1 MITIN
6 TFILNTINKFGY
18 FGIFLLITI
27 ENLFPPI
34 PSEIILTFS
43 GFIAKEAHLNL
54 FLIIMSSTLG
64 SVVGA
69 IILYYLGYFLNDK
82 IINILK
88 LNKNNTS
95 KTMNEFNK
103 SGKKSVFFGRLA
115 PIIRSLISIPAGIA
129 KMNIVEFTILTT
141 LGSLIWNTILILL
154 GNMIGENY
162 IIVSEI
168 IKDYYKPLIVILIII
183 YIIRKIINKNKIE
196 ISSGKLV
203 N

>member
-54 FLIIMSSTLG
+54 FLIIIASTLG
-64 SVVGA
+64 SVIGA

-82 IINILK
+82 IISILK

-115 PIIRSLISIPAGIA
+115 RSEERR
-129 KMNIVEFTILTT
+129 V
-141 LGSLIWNTILILL
+141 
-154 GNMIGENY
+154 
-162 IIVSEI
+162 
-168 IKDYYKPLIVILIII
+168 
-183 YIIRKIINKNKIE
+183 
-196 ISSGKLV
+196 GKEC
-203 N
+203 